1 MVVAILFWLFLLSA
15 VVMIF
20 IVGRKIER
28 QFTAMIVAS
37 VCATYLLNANLGW
50 DDAEIY
56 VATIDVVALVYALY
70 LVSVTD
76 RYWPMWFSAFQGV
89 ALATSIAQLVSPSNI
104 PAVYT
109 AMQSFWFFPAVGAMV
124 VGVILDGRGRVQLGL
139 P

>member
-20 IVGRKIER
+20 IVGGKIER
-28 QFTAMIVAS
+28 QFTAMIVVS
-37 VCATYLLNANLGW
+37 VFATYLLNANLGW
-50 DDAEIY
+50 DNAEVY
-56 VATIDVVALVYALY
+56 VATIDVFALAYALS

-89 ALATSIAQLVSPSNI
+89 ALATSIAQLVSPADI
-104 PAVYT
+104 PAIYT

-124 VGVILDGRGRVQLGL
+124 VGVMLDSRARGRI
-139 P
+139 